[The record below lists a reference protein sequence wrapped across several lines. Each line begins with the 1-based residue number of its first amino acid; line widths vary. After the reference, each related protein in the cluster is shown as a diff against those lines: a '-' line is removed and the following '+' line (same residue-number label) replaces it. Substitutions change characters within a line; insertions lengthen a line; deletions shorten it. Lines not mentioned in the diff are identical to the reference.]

1 MAHLTFSW
9 RISFDS
15 TGFLTAVTAG
25 LADPSFRPCALG
37 AGWED
42 EARARRLTGL
52 HAEWEEVRFRMVLAF
67 GLAPGRT
74 IGGPERLRLR
84 V

>member
-9 RISFDS
+9 RISPDS

-52 HAEWEEVRFRMVLAF
+52 HAE
-67 GLAPGRT
+67 
-74 IGGPERLRLR
+74 
-84 V
+84 